1 MVKATSLENVNTVVL
16 TEKLNEFIA
25 QSGVKAVSDKCR
37 IVRMTLSE
45 KIHHFPV
52 NIPFIAAAIECEE
65 GKQAVFFI
73 KRKKFAMIE
82 GAAVSASKNVGDT
95 FEIDSIKY
103 VLEDTINGM
112 PRYKPVFPKACRAT
126 RKPVEVE

>member
-1 MVKATSLENVNTVVL
+1 MVASLENVNAVVL

-25 QSGVKAVSDKCR
+25 QSGVKPLSDKCR
-37 IVRMTLSE
+37 IVKMTLSD

-52 NIPFIAAAIECEE
+52 NIPFIAAVIECEE

-73 KRKKFAMIE
+73 KRKKLALVE
-82 GAAVSASKNVGDT
+82 GASVSSSKNVGNS
-95 FEIDSIKY
+95 FEIDDIKY
-103 VLEDTINGM
+103 VLEDKLNDL
-112 PRYKPVFPKACRAT
+112 PRYRPVFPKTDKTA